1 MTVAVNEISK
11 HPKIVSEPKEIVY
24 IEDKRK
30 NEVKSI
36 VIPARFESLLHDAL
50 KEIEY
55 RIWLER
61 NRGLLDSE
69 HPEILENVVGD
80 VGEKL

>member
-1 MTVAVNEISK
+1 MTVAVNEIAK
-11 HPKIVSEPKEIVY
+11 HPKIISEPKEIVY

-30 NEVKSI
+30 NEIKSI
-36 VIPARFESLLHDAL
+36 VIPARFESLLRDAL

-61 NRGLLDSE
+61 NRGLLESG
-69 HPEILENVVGD
+69 HPEILDNVAGD

>member
-1 MTVAVNEISK
+1 MTVAVNEIAK

-30 NEVKSI
+30 NEIKSI
-36 VIPARFESLLHDAL
+36 VIPARFESLLCDAL

-61 NRGLLDSE
+61 NRGLLESG
-69 HPEILENVVGD
+69 HPEILDNVVDD

>member
-1 MTVAVNEISK
+1 MTVAVNEIAK

-30 NEVKSI
+30 NEIKSI
-36 VIPARFESLLHDAL
+36 VIPARFESLLRDAL

-61 NRGLLDSE
+61 NRGLLESA
-69 HPEILENVVGD
+69 HPEILDNVAGD